1 MPRDLDRIFRA
12 FPRPTAPTT
21 TRTAIPDWPD
31 DDGMEAA
38 HLAGMEGGVDA
49 YNDAIGSSLTG
60 PPDCPSCLRPRVAG
74 HHGCYCEDD

>member
-1 MPRDLDRIFRA
+1 MISRQSSEEDRDIV
-12 FPRPTAPTT
+12 TE
-21 TRTAIPDWPD
+21 AIESAAARNDEDD

-49 YNDAIGSSLTG
+49 FNDAIGSSLTG